1 LIHEFKGGI
10 TAPQGFVANGVHC
23 GIKRGKK
30 DLALVAA
37 DRPCAAAGVFTRN
50 QAAAACVRLCKAH
63 LADATARA
71 IIVNSGNANCCT
83 GERGEHDARHVAEAA
98 AQALGCRPTDMLQA
112 STGLIGRYLPMESIL
127 AAVPRLVEG
136 AAASGG
142 QAAAEAI
149 MTTDTRRKEYAC
161 RLDVAGRPV
170 TIGAMAKG
178 AGMIEPNMRT
188 MLAFITTDAVVDRA
202 FLHGSLREAAAR
214 TFNRI
219 TIDGDQST
227 NDMVLVLANGRAGND
242 VINAGF
248 AGVPFQAALTR
259 TCRALAKMIVK
270 DGEGA
275 TKFIE
280 VVVRRAATGEEA
292 QRAARAIAN
301 SNLLKCALH
310 GRSPNWGR
318 VIAALGSTD
327 ATFDLGAVDI
337 AFGDVVVA
345 RGGSPTEPD
354 SARLAEVM
362 AQDEIRVTVSLGQ
375 AAGRGVI
382 WTCDLS
388 RAYVDINM

>member
-1 LIHEFKGGI
+1 MHEIKGGI

-30 DLALVAA
+30 DLALVAT
-37 DRPCAAAGVFTRN
+37 DRPYPAVGVFTTN
-50 QAAAACVRLCKAH
+50 KAAAACVRLCKAH
-63 LADATARA
+63 LADETAQA
-71 IIVNSGNANCCT
+71 IMINSGNANCCT
-83 GERGEHDARHVAEAA
+83 GERGEHDALRLAEAA
-98 AQALGCRPTDMLQA
+98 AQALGCRPVDVLQA

-149 MTTDTRRKEYAC
+149 MTTDTRRKEFAC
-161 RLDVAGRPV
+161 RLDVEGRPV

-188 MLAFITTDAVVDRA
+188 MLAFITTDAAVDRA
-202 FLHGSLREAAAR
+202 FLLRSLREAAAR

-227 NDMVLVLANGRAGND
+227 NDMVLALTNGCAGND
-242 VINAGF
+242 TINAGF
-248 AGVPFQAALTR
+248 AGVQFQAALT
-259 TCRALAKMIVK
+259 TVCRALATMIVK

-280 VVVRRAATGEEA
+280 VVVRGAATGEEA
-292 QRAARAIAN
+292 RRAARAIAN

-310 GRSPNWGR
+310 GGSPNWGR
-318 VIAALGSTD
+318 VMAALGSTD
-327 ATFDLGAVDI
+327 VTFDLDRVDI
-337 AFGDVVVA
+337 AFGDIVVA
-345 RGGSPTEPD
+345 RAGAPAEPD
-354 SARLAEVM
+354 AARLADVM
-362 AQDEIRVTVSLGQ
+362 ARDEIRVTVSLGQ
-375 AAGRGVI
+375 GTGRGVI

-388 RAYVDINM
+388 PAYVDINR